1 MKNSILVLFCLGL
14 FLAPSIGQSEGKNY
28 EFQNGHWFSGDGF
41 TDATWY
47 VSNGML
53 SKKAP
58 SKIDSVIDLNGRW
71 VIPPFGDAHCTS
83 VADNPNAANVLNLY
97 QGEGVFYLQVMGNTK
112 AGRAATELLANKP
125 GTADASYSN
134 GAITCTL
141 GYPFVKYEGPASGV
155 RNADLWGKEYDKIKL
170 SSKLLGDGYW
180 SIDNKIALEANWN
193 KIKEQKPDF
202 IAIYILDASNN
213 GGREGRGL
221 SEEMAKLVTKKA
233 HKAGLRVIAHVET
246 TEDLRLGLKLRVDAF
261 ANLPGSNWDGVG
273 DGKKYEMSDDDLKN
287 LAKKKIPVVPL
298 LSHSRMITQRP
309 GAQEANTKLLQR
321 LFANDVNV
329 VIGSD
334 DIQRTIRAEL
344 NHWFSLGAMD
354 NLKVLKVLCESTPKA
369 IFPKRKIAKLDNGY
383 EASFLVLNDNPL
395 DNLLKARVAAFKMK
409 QGVFLK

>member
-28 EFQNGHWFSGDGF
+28 EFQNGHWFNGDGF

-58 SKIDSVIDLNGRW
+58 SKIDSVIDLKGRW

-125 GTADASYSN
+125 GTVDASYSN

-180 SIDNKIALEANWN
+180 SIDNKVALEANWN

-261 ANLPGSNWDGVG
+261 ANLPGSNWDGIG
-273 DGKKYEMSDDDLKN
+273 DGKKYELSDDDLKN

-354 NLKVLKVLCESTPKA
+354 NLKVLKILCESTPKA